1 MDPVKPGSIVKLPPG
16 TLVPVKYGNDILM
29 VPTMPIFKENALP
42 GCNCPICQDIRK
54 ENNQILSDIMNNAS
68 SNNKIMIKIPIIIIP
83 PDFKKK
89 KNFQKIPLQGCN
101 CPICRNLRNQ
111 EL

>member
-1 MDPVKPGSIVKLPPG
+1 
-16 TLVPVKYGNDILM
+16 M

-54 ENNQILSDIMNNAS
+54 KNNQIISDIMNNTS

-101 CPICRNLRNQ
+101 CPICRNLRNK